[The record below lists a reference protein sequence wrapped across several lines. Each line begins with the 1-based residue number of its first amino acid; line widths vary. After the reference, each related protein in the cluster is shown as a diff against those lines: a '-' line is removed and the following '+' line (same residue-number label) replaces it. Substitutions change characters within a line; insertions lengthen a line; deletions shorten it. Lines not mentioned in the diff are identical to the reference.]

1 VYNFRIEFQY
11 RTSEAIVT
19 DLIDADEAAEILGFS
34 PQWVTAL
41 LRQKLLS
48 GQQIGRKWILDR
60 ADVED
65 YKAKVGRRIAKRRR
79 ATGREDI

>member
-1 VYNFRIEFQY
+1 M
-11 RTSEAIVT
+11 T
-19 DLIDADEAAEILGFS
+19 DLIDADEAAQILGFS

-60 ADVED
+60 SDVED
-65 YKAKVGRRIAKRRR
+65 YKAKVGHRIAKRQQ
-79 ATGREDI
+79 AAKGE